1 MIENHKVVFIGL
13 VENEYVVFFL
23 ADLLVF
29 LDDIYRVSKTKYAL
43 CFILPQTKKI

>member
-13 VENEYVVFFL
+13 VEKECVVFL